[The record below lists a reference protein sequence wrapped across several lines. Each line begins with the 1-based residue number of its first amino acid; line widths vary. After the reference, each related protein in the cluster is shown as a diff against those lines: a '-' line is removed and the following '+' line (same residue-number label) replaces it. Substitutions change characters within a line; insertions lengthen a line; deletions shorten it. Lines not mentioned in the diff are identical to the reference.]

1 LTVADLR
8 DCVDIWR
15 RACADLSRLARGI
28 DELAWGFPTDL
39 PGWSVHDVVAHCAA
53 LECELAGDPPLAAD
67 IDADAPHIRNPRGVY
82 TEHGVVA
89 RRGYGKQQL
98 IDEFEDAVR
107 RRGAL
112 LDTEPLDDPAGTPP
126 ITPGDIDWDWQTLLR
141 NRIVDIWVHDQD
153 IRRAVGKPGDQDTPA
168 AAFVQDVFGRAMPYV
183 LAKRAGA
190 PPGTSMVVD
199 ITGPVPAVYAV
210 AVDDNGRGA
219 PVDATDLEPT
229 VRLTMSTE
237 IFAML
242 AAGRRNPAELPVAV
256 DGDAALADRVVRDM
270 VVTW

>member
-1 LTVADLR
+1 
-8 DCVDIWR
+8 
-15 RACADLSRLARGI
+15 
-28 DELAWGFPTDL
+28 
-39 PGWSVHDVVAHCAA
+39 
-53 LECELAGDPPLAAD
+53 
-67 IDADAPHIRNPRGVY
+67 
-82 TEHGVVA
+82 VA
-89 RRGYGKQQL
+89 RRGYRKHQV

-107 RRGAL
+107 RRAAQ
-112 LDTEPLDDPAGTPP
+112 LDEEPLDDPAGKPP
-126 ITPGDIDWDWQTLLR
+126 ITPGAIDWDWQTLLR

-190 PPGTSMVVD
+190 SPGTTMVVD
-199 ITGPVPAVYAV
+199 ITGPVPAVYGV
-210 AVDDNGRGA
+210 AVDDDGRGV

-237 IFAML
+237 TFAML
-242 AAGRRNPAELPVAV
+242 AAGRRSPRELPVSV
-256 DGDAALADRVVRDM
+256 DGDASLGERVVGDM